1 MSNQE
6 YKYFYEDEVYRITKK
21 GSLQF
26 GMVVENV
33 RRILFVFFS
42 FFNPK
47 TLLKAEFASSDESA
61 DEEEEERVGA
71 GQVRVAWHPQGV
83 EEVVSDRKVH
93 LADRSLMPGDVVRR
107 LLPGKKT
114 QMGYC
119 RDVKVFTSAQI
130 IGTTQVWLP
139 PSLVA
144 HTAI

>member
-1 MSNQE
+1 MQ
-6 YKYFYEDEVYRITKK
+6 
-21 GSLQF
+21 
-26 GMVVENV
+26 
-33 RRILFVFFS
+33 
-42 FFNPK
+42 
-47 TLLKAEFASSDESA
+47 AEFASSDESA

-139 PSLVA
+139 LT
-144 HTAI
+144 HTLHCSVLIQIFKGNFWHQV

>member
-1 MSNQE
+1 M
-6 YKYFYEDEVYRITKK
+6 YF
-21 GSLQF
+21 SL
-26 GMVVENV
+26 
-33 RRILFVFFS
+33 

-47 TLLKAEFASSDESA
+47 TVLKAEFASSDESA

-139 PSLVA
+139 PSLIA
-144 HTAI
+144 HTPI

>member
-1 MSNQE
+1 M
-6 YKYFYEDEVYRITKK
+6 
-21 GSLQF
+21 
-26 GMVVENV
+26 
-33 RRILFVFFS
+33 
-42 FFNPK
+42 
-47 TLLKAEFASSDESA
+47 
-61 DEEEEERVGA
+61 RVGA

-139 PSLVA
+139 LNLTLHCSVL
-144 HTAI
+144 I

>member
-1 MSNQE
+1 M
-6 YKYFYEDEVYRITKK
+6 
-21 GSLQF
+21 
-26 GMVVENV
+26 
-33 RRILFVFFS
+33 
-42 FFNPK
+42 
-47 TLLKAEFASSDESA
+47 KAEFASSEESA
-61 DEEEEERVGA
+61 DDEEEERVGA

-130 IGTTQVWLP
+130 IGTTQVWLALP
-139 PSLVA
+139 RSHGNVIIL
-144 HTAI
+144 TF

>member
-1 MSNQE
+1 M
-6 YKYFYEDEVYRITKK
+6 YRITKK

-33 RRILFVFFS
+33 RRIYLFLFFCNS
-42 FFNPK
+42 NNIS
-47 TLLKAEFASSDESA
+47 KAEFASSDESA
-61 DEEEEERVGA
+61 DDEEEERVGA

-130 IGTTQVWLP
+130 IGTTQVRLP
-139 PSLVA
+139 LTPEL
-144 HTAI
+144 HYYIFI